1 MFKHVSLYPLF
12 YAIYNPTK
20 MCSAPVC
27 FHLISGIS
35 FHLKTQK
42 SISLFIIC
50 VGAYLLDLL

>member
-1 MFKHVSLYPLF
+1 MFKHIYLYPLF

-27 FHLISGIS
+27 VHLISGIS

-42 SISLFIIC
+42 SVSLFNVC
-50 VGAYLLDLL
+50 VSAYFLDLL